1 MRGSPRVILA
11 LVSICAA
18 LSPLATAQ
26 DKSGAA
32 GAEELRA
39 AQLAWGSDPAKRCP
53 ELRQSSAEEGA
64 VAVVKMKVGPTGAP
78 SQPSITSS
86 SGSAGF
92 DAAAVACVSKLHF
105 LAATRYGD
113 GTTVESWQQFAL
125 KWTGAVSVPQAA
137 HCEAAGAS
145 QGRDSAQAAAVVT
158 EPSEGTGGKHDQPG
172 PTMARAGIC
181 VCVDETGK
189 ISQAPVLTNSSG
201 LSGFDKAALELS
213 AAAHYRPPLSM
224 SGQAAAG
231 CFRFKVGIE
240 VK

>member
-1 MRGSPRVILA
+1 M
-11 LVSICAA
+11 
-18 LSPLATAQ
+18 
-26 DKSGAA
+26 
-32 GAEELRA
+32 
-39 AQLAWGSDPAKRCP
+39 
-53 ELRQSSAEEGA
+53 
-64 VAVVKMKVGPTGAP
+64 AVVKIKVGPTGAP
-78 SQPSITSS
+78 SQPSITAS

-105 LAATRYGD
+105 LAATRFGD

-137 HCEAAGAS
+137 RCEAPGAS
-145 QGRDSAQAAAVVT
+145 PGTDTAQASAVVT
-158 EPSEGTGGKHDQPG
+158 EPSEGTGGKRDQPG
-172 PTMARAGIC
+172 PTMARAGVC

-201 LSGFDKAALELS
+201 LPGFDKAALELS
-213 AAAHYRPPLSM
+213 SAAHYRPSLST

>member
-1 MRGSPRVILA
+1 MG
-11 LVSICAA
+11 AA
-18 LSPLATAQ
+18 LSPLAIAQ

-32 GAEELRA
+32 GAAELRA

-64 VAVVKMKVGPTGAP
+64 VAVVKVKVGPTGAP
-78 SQPSITSS
+78 SQPSISAS

-92 DAAAVACVSKLHF
+92 DAAAVECVSKLHF

-113 GTTVESWQQFAL
+113 GTAVESWQQFAL
-125 KWTGAVSVPQAA
+125 KWTGVVSVPQAA
-137 HCEAAGAS
+137 RCEAAGAS
-145 QGRDSAQAAAVVT
+145 AQAAAVMT
-158 EPSEGTGGKHDQPG
+158 EPSEGTGGSRDQPG
-172 PTMARAGIC
+172 PTMARAGVC

-189 ISQAPVLTNSSG
+189 ISQTPVLTNSSG
-201 LSGFDKAALELS
+201 LPGFDQAALELS
-213 AAAHYRPPLSM
+213 AAARYRPPLST

-240 VK
+240 AK